1 MKFEPEL
8 VKPEKN
14 LCFLPNANCTKK
26 QGMAM
31 EIGQNL

>member
-1 MKFEPEL
+1 MKFAPEF

-14 LCFLPNANCTKK
+14 LFFLPNANGTKK

>member
-1 MKFEPEL
+1 MKFAPEF
-8 VKPEKN
+8 VKPEKS